1 MGDGGASSDDPGG
14 QGSRTALTQI
24 AATELGV
31 DVERVKVIQSDTGAS
46 RTTTLTGLAVQ
57 RTCQDVLSH
66 LEEMG
71 AEVMRCEVGEV
82 KTADGV
88 VAGPTGEVGY
98 EEVVQEWF
106 GGRMGEVVGHGIVR
120 RAGNLKELPPF
131 WEIGMVGVD
140 VSVDPDTGRVTVEH
154 LVTVGDVGYAIN
166 PALVEGQELGAATQ
180 GLGAAL
186 YEQLIYDGPQL
197 INPNLIEYRV
207 PRMSDMPKDIDIIV
221 AQRADG
227 VGPYGAKGCGEGS
240 LNPIGAAVASA
251 VARTTGRWPD
261 RLPLT
266 PDAVWELMNPSNDAS
281 EVTDA

>member
-1 MGDGGASSDDPGG
+1 M
-14 QGSRTALTQI
+14 
-24 AATELGV
+24 
-31 DVERVKVIQSDTGAS
+31 
-46 RTTTLTGLAVQ
+46 
-57 RTCQDVLSH
+57 
-66 LEEMG
+66 
-71 AEVMRCEVGEV
+71 MRCEVGEV

-227 VGPYGAKGCGEGS
+227 VGPLRRQRMRRGIPQSHRGGSRLGRRPGHRTMAGPAPPDSGCSVGTHE
-240 LNPIGAAVASA
+240 PVQ
-251 VARTTGRWPD
+251 
-261 RLPLT
+261 
-266 PDAVWELMNPSNDAS
+266 
-281 EVTDA
+281 